1 MIKMQSRFA
10 EITCPVCCIDF
21 KIKLE
26 SDEYVPDMTYLFCP
40 LCGGNDCKASWIDHD
55 KTNYN
60 GGKNG
65 SIK

>member
-26 SDEYVPDMTYLFCP
+26 SDEYVPDMAYLFCP
-40 LCGGNDCKASWIDHD
+40 ICGGIDCKARWIDHD
-55 KTNYN
+55 N
-60 GGKNG
+60 GK
-65 SIK
+65 